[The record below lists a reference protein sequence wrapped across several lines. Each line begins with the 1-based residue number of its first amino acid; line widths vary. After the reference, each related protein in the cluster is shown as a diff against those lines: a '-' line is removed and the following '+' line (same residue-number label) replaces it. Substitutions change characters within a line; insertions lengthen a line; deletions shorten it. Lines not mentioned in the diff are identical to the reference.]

1 MPAAPGGVS
10 GSPCLTLHKVTAP
23 AWVLY
28 FSSGRGGWCRQGLG
42 SAVTEAL
49 GRPPQPRLEAQPMQV
64 GLWRGGL
71 NALRQG
77 VAGHLQWV

>member
-1 MPAAPGGVS
+1 MF
-10 GSPCLTLHKVTAP
+10 
-23 AWVLY
+23 
-28 FSSGRGGWCRQGLG
+28 FSSGRGGWRRQGLG

-49 GRPPQPRLEAQPMQV
+49 GRPSQPHLEAQPMQV

-71 NALRQG
+71 NALRHG